1 MADYAALMGGLAHR
15 LQRAFLLLPFPIQ
28 IHDLRDESNVYG
40 VIMKRP
46 QFYVDFNE
54 LLESDLVAL
63 SARDEKLSSTGEK
76 ILLREGLVI
85 DVYSDDLNDK
95 GEPDNLI
102 ASGVVERNSSSG
114 WAKEIRW
121 CCRID
126 AQGIRH
132 ESEGEE

>member
-1 MADYAALMGGLAHR
+1 
-15 LQRAFLLLPFPIQ
+15 
-28 IHDLRDESNVYG
+28 
-40 VIMKRP
+40 MKRP

-54 LLESDLVAL
+54 LLENDLVAL
-63 SARDEKLSSTGEK
+63 SAKDEKISSAGEK
-76 ILLREGLVI
+76 ILLQDGLSI
-85 DVYSDDLNDK
+85 EVYSEDLNNR

-114 WAKEIRW
+114 WAKEIKW

-132 ESEGEE
+132 ESEREK